1 MSQID
6 PTGALASLLRSQVR
20 GLNRAPG
27 QKAAKKAGANIGG
40 PSQHAAP
47 EPDLAALLASRVK
60 ALDPDDP
67 NRRSKAL
74 RLFIEHTLLAEFGSN
89 LLGDPGFFRMVDQ
102 VVAQMASA
110 ADLSLHIDQ
119 AVELLLDAR

>member
-1 MSQID
+1 MPQID

-20 GLNRAPG
+20 ELNRAPG
-27 QKAAKKAGANIGG
+27 QKATRKAGASIGS
-40 PSQHAAP
+40 PAQHAAP

-67 NRRSKAL
+67 NRRGKAL

-89 LLGDPGFFRMVDQ
+89 LIGDPGFFRMVDQ
-102 VVAQMASA
+102 VVAQMSLA
-110 ADLSLHIDQ
+110 ADLSQHIDQ

>member
-1 MSQID
+1 MSHID

-20 GLNRAPG
+20 LLNRAPG
-27 QKAAKKAGANIGG
+27 QKATRKAEASVGSPA
-40 PSQHAAP
+40 QHAAP
-47 EPDLAALLASRVK
+47 EPDLAALLASRLK

-67 NRRSKAL
+67 NRRGKAL

-89 LLGDPGFFRMVDQ
+89 LLSDPGFFRMVDQ